1 MAQLFKAARSE
12 NILLNPGSI
21 YDSLASAE
29 LRLSYAFAEPEDLKT
44 ALIRLARILQELS

>member
-1 MAQLFKAARSE
+1 MLYGRE
-12 NILLNPGSI
+12 NILLNPGNI

-44 ALIRLARILQELS
+44 ALIRLARVLQKLA